1 MFENKP
7 KMDIFA
13 CTVSMSFEDE
23 NSADVE
29 FSYFYIVLYI
39 KIEEHRMALYSSCSH
54 RSEKNY

>member
-1 MFENKP
+1 
-7 KMDIFA
+7 
-13 CTVSMSFEDE
+13 MSFEDE

-39 KIEEHRMALYSSCSH
+39 EIEEHRMALYSICSH